1 MVWFCAPGAI
11 VNIPQ
16 TEWYQRW
23 YQEWYQRGTNGG
35 HHAMSRYV
43 TLCML
48 KPLNDNDPQAY
59 TCGSCYCVLA
69 CSKGDS
75 NPHGS
80 PH

>member
-16 TEWYQRW
+16 I
-23 YQEWYQRGTNGG
+23 EWYQRGTNGG

-48 KPLNDNDPQAY
+48 NPLNDNDPQA
-59 TCGSCYCVLA
+59 
-69 CSKGDS
+69 
-75 NPHGS
+75 
-80 PH
+80 